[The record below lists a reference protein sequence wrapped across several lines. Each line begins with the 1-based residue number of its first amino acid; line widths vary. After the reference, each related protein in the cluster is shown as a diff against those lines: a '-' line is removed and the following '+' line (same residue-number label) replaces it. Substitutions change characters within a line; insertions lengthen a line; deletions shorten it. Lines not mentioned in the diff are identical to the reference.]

1 MTTPP
6 DIEPMH
12 DPMAELERQL
22 IRAYAAGAGFD
33 LDELLRRTDEDAQ
46 RLLAAAS
53 QYASARLSEVEARS
67 HYVHE
72 LHGQP

>member
-1 MTTPP
+1 MTKNP
-6 DIEPMH
+6 DMEPMH

-22 IRAYAAGAGFD
+22 IRAFVAGAGQD